1 VLARPSEAG
10 LEFGLAVTTVGRLPH
25 GASVPALM
33 PSDQERGLSG
43 TQLIGLGV
51 FLAVAFVVPLIAGLV
66 IDQVAHTTPAGLLVG
81 LVVGIAAAGFGLWAQ
96 MRRYL

>member
-10 LEFGLAVTTVGRLPH
+10 LEFGLAVTPSGCLPK
-25 GASVPALM
+25 GASVPTVM
-33 PSDQERGLSG
+33 PSDRTRGLSG
-43 TQLIGLGV
+43 TELIGLGL

-66 IDQVAHTTPAGLLVG
+66 VDQVAHTTPAGLLVG

>member
-1 VLARPSEAG
+1 
-10 LEFGLAVTTVGRLPH
+10 
-25 GASVPALM
+25 M
-33 PSDQERGLSG
+33 PSDRTRGLSG
-43 TQLIGLGV
+43 TELIGLGL